1 MLFLSAERRNPT
13 SAESSRTTAIS
24 VSHQPNVVPATPS
37 KIVWYAIMTTAKPT
51 INATARKRALL
62 FGAAGLTSK
71 DGGRKTN
78 PMTRIDERCEKTR

>member
-13 SAESSRTTAIS
+13 SAQARTTTIS

-51 INATARKRALL
+51 INATARKSALL
-62 FGAAGLTSK
+62 FGAAGLMSK
-71 DGGRKTN
+71 DGVRKTN